1 MFNQIATVYDAT
13 FNLVG
18 NTTFSPGMHI
28 YFDPSDQG
36 IGSPPERKETADGT
50 ITYQSWSNLMGLG
63 GYHLVT
69 EIANVIDRN
78 GFNTTVKARWVTS
91 GKMR

>member
-1 MFNQIATVYDAT
+1 MFA
-13 FNLVG
+13 
-18 NTTFSPGMHI
+18 PGMHI

-36 IGSPPERKETADGT
+36 IGSPPERKESGDGEV
-50 ITYQSWSNLMGLG
+50 TYQSWSNLMGLG

-91 GKMR
+91 GRMR